1 MYRKKTMDVT
11 QTCRCP
17 YCNEIIGYLWLRK
30 ENVLGTSGPHERY
43 NFTFGFER
51 YYTYTFA
58 CPKCGLEFYVDHQK
72 L

>member
-1 MYRKKTMDVT
+1 MKKYDVT
-11 QTCRCP
+11 SSCRCP
-17 YCNEIIGYLWLRK
+17 YCNEIIGYSFLTR
-30 ENVLGTSGPHERY
+30 ENALGESGPRERY

-58 CPKCGLEFYVDHQK
+58 CPKCGKKFEVDHQK